1 MSNPSP
7 WIWECGA
14 TLDECCWDGKEAPG
28 TAFDAAGMV
37 VVVDAFMVV
46 FQIRLPYHQVT
57 SSCATW
63 GSMRHCEL
71 ANADGPHL
79 WFNLKIFGIVLFE
92 SANKFGQLCWN
103 YEILEPITTLTNVAH
118 PTYLVITYGPN
129 KKTCSQCNMSTIFTQ
144 FCLQLLHQYIDCV
157 VTITNASP
165 KALRYGAV
173 LDMES

>member
-1 MSNPSP
+1 MHA
-7 WIWECGA
+7 IDDGM
-14 TLDECCWDGKEAPG
+14 WDWTEAAEG
-28 TAFDAAGMV
+28 
-37 VVVDAFMVV
+37 
-46 FQIRLPYHQVT
+46 QV
-57 SSCATW
+57 SALTW
-63 GSMRHCEL
+63 GKWIRMLQLIPVPLGQGEDVSNQLMPMLVR
-71 ANADGPHL
+71 PHL

-103 YEILEPITTLTNVAH
+103 YEILEPIMTLTNVAH

-165 KALRYGAV
+165 KALRYGAF